1 MGISNGWLNVNA
13 CDAGVGLFA
22 VAEGSADLMQAFSG
36 TLDMGA
42 WTFVDTF
49 VEGGVE
55 VVLGCWLENPF
66 LLAGGIENVL
76 AGVVSAWKTFSVYVD
91 PQSFFGASLTS
102 ALIGLTVGYGIAG
115 QSPSEAL
122 TTALRSGVV
131 GGLFSVSAA
140 FGFGAIGGLLACL
153 AGRALARRHQMAA
166 DRLLTVDATSLGLLL
181 EELEQGS
188 PDFPAFLRSL
198 EGRLLVVT
206 ARSLPEDQPALAQA
220 CLRLPCEPDGLVGC
234 CRSLRADGKGLH
246 LLTAPREELFP
257 TDFSGL

>member
-1 MGISNGWLNVNA
+1 
-13 CDAGVGLFA
+13 
-22 VAEGSADLMQAFSG
+22 
-36 TLDMGA
+36 
-42 WTFVDTF
+42 
-49 VEGGVE
+49 
-55 VVLGCWLENPF
+55 
-66 LLAGGIENVL
+66 

-166 DRLLTVDATSLGLLL
+166 DRLLMVDATSLGLLL

-206 ARSLPEDQPALAQA
+206 ARSLPEDQPALEQA
-220 CLRLPCEPDGLVGC
+220 CLRLPCEADGLVGS
-234 CRSLRADGKGLH
+234 CRSLRADGKGLE
-246 LLTAPREELFP
+246 LPTTPRQDLFP
-257 TDFSGL
+257 TDSPGWLPH